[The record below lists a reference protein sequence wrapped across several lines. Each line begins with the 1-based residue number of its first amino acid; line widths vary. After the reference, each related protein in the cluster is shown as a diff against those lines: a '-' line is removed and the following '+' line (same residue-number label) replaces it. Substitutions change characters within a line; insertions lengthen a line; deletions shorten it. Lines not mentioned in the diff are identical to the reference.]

1 MNPAAAQ
8 NLDPKL
14 KETYDRI
21 MGTQAAPAQPPS
33 QKPSDAPT
41 QPQEHVPIE
50 QVVVPQ
56 VSPVEQVPSP
66 VTSAEPEMVNINATA
81 EVAKPAAV
89 KGKISPVIFIVLG
102 VGFFLFY
109 TVVWL
114 KIFNIF

>member
-1 MNPAAAQ
+1 MDPKLAQ

-14 KETYDRI
+14 QETYNRI
-21 MGTQAAPAQPPS
+21 MGTPVNIQSPP
-33 QKPSDAPT
+33 PPT
-41 QPQEHVPIE
+41 HEPIQPQHVPVE

-56 VSPVEQVPSP
+56 APPVEQIPSP
-66 VTSAEPEMVNINATA
+66 TPTTAEPEMVSINATA
-81 EVAKPAAV
+81 PIAKPAAA
-89 KGKISPVIFIVLG
+89 KGKISPIIFVVLG

>member
-1 MNPAAAQ
+1 MDPKLAQ

-21 MGTQAAPAQPPS
+21 MGTPVNIQSAPL
-33 QKPSDAPT
+33 PT
-41 QPQEHVPIE
+41 HEPIQQEHVPIE

-56 VSPVEQVPSP
+56 PPPAEQTPSP
-66 VTSAEPEMVNINATA
+66 AVSTEPEMVNINATA
-81 EVAKPAAV
+81 EVAKPAAA
-89 KGKISPVIFIVLG
+89 KGKISPVIFVVLG

-114 KIFNIF
+114 KIFKIF